1 MLALADIDG
10 NGTMAVTAGPATT
23 NAPAVIVSAITER
36 VLLDQAPQLTKSA
49 LMRVYVLS
57 VMGIVSLVGN
67 LGTIWNICKTR
78 QTRRLSRHSWSAIYF
93 LILHLSI
100 ADVLVTCFCIF
111 GEAGWSYTVQWVAG
125 ELACKMVKLAQM
137 FSLYLSTYVLVLI
150 GVDRWIAVK
159 YPMKS
164 LNMAKRC
171 QRLLQYAYL
180 MSFVLSVPQVSYR
193 RPMAGDHAS
202 PIYPNSLSSVINESW
217 LSTRECQN
225 TSTYF
230 INNLPFDVISSAA

>member
-1 MLALADIDG
+1 MAVNATTPYWHPALALDG
-10 NGTMAVTAGPATT
+10 IVQSTT
-23 NAPAVIVSAITER
+23 EK
-36 VLLDQAPQLTKSA
+36 VLEHAPQLTKSA
-49 LMRVYVLS
+49 LIRVYVLTA
-57 VMGIVSLVGN
+57 MGLISLLGN
-67 LGTIWNICKTR
+67 LGTIWNIRKTR
-78 QTRRLSRHSWSAIYF
+78 QTRRMSRQSWSAIYF

-125 ELACKMVKLAQM
+125 ELACKLVKFSQM

-171 QRLLQYAYL
+171 HRLLLYAYIA
-180 MSFVLSVPQVSYR
+180 SFILSIPQVGW
-193 RPMAGDHAS
+193 PMLVFVS
-202 PIYPNSLSSVINESW
+202 KFW
-217 LSTRECQN
+217 LHKKHI
-225 TSTYF
+225 F
-230 INNLPFDVISSAA
+230 FVD